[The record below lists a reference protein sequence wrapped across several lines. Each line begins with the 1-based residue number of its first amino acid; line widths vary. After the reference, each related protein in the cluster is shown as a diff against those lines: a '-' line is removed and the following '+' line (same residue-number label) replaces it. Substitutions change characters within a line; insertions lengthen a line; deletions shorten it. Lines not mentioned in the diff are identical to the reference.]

1 MTETLRT
8 DYYVYAYLRQRDSK
22 RASAGTPYYIGKG
35 NGNRIHDK
43 NGHPSLPKK
52 ERRIKIAEN
61 LTEQDALDLEMKL
74 IEEYGRIK
82 YDEGGILYNIVIG
95 GVGNTKWRTLEEKK
109 KATYETKKRYSENPK
124 NREIIIR
131 SQREWREKNR
141 EISIQIQKEYREKN
155 KEEIN
160 RKAREWRATPEGKSN
175 NAARQKKYLEGVK
188 KDPVKFERL
197 SERKRKNALEYYYN
211 NRDSKLRYL
220 KKRYDKIK
228 KGVKPKEERR
238 KKFKVIS
245 PEGVI
250 YEGIQRK
257 SFAEKHN
264 LDRTGLTA
272 MIRGYRSHHKGW
284 KVYEEPTSNK
294 ISVTD
299 FMI

>member
-35 NGNRIHDK
+35 QGNRIHEK
-43 NGHPSLPKK
+43 IGHPFLPKREK
-52 ERRIKIAEN
+52 RIKIAEN

-109 KATYETKKRYSENPK
+109 KATYETKKR
-124 NREIIIR
+124 
-131 SQREWREKNR
+131 WREKNR
-141 EISIQIQKEYREKN
+141 ELVIQIQKEYREKN
-155 KEEIN
+155 RELVNQIQKEYREKNREEIN
-160 RKAREWRATPEGKSN
+160 RKAREWRATPEGKAKN
-175 NAARQKKYLEGVK
+175 VVRQKKYIEETVK
-188 KDPVKFERL
+188 KDPVKFEQL
-197 SERKRKNALEYYYN
+197 RKIQRKNSSKYYYK
-211 NRDSKLRYL
+211 NRDSRLRYA

-228 KGVKPKEERR
+228 KGVKPKEECR
-238 KKFKVIS
+238 KKVKVIS

-250 YEGIQRK
+250 YEVIQRK

-264 LDRTGLTA
+264 LNRSCFIN

-284 KVYEEPTSNK
+284 KVYEEPTSNR

>member
-1 MTETLRT
+1 MTENLRT

-35 NGNRIHDK
+35 QGNRIHEK
-43 NGHPSLPKK
+43 IGHPFLPKREK
-52 ERRIKIAEN
+52 RIKIAEN

-131 SQREWREKNR
+131 SQRQWREKNR

-155 KEEIN
+155 REEIN
-160 RKAREWRATPEGKSN
+160 RKAREWRATTEGKAN

-211 NRDSKLRYL
+211 NRDSKLRYA

-228 KGVKPKEERR
+228 KG
-238 KKFKVIS
+238 
-245 PEGVI
+245 
-250 YEGIQRK
+250 
-257 SFAEKHN
+257 
-264 LDRTGLTA
+264 LL
-272 MIRGYRSHHKGW
+272 
-284 KVYEEPTSNK
+284 
-294 ISVTD
+294 
-299 FMI
+299 